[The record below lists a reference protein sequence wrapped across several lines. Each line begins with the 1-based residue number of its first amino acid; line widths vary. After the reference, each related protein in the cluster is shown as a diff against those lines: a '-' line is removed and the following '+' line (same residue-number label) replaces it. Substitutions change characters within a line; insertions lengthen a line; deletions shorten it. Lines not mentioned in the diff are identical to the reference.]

1 MKKKKILSLLVPIV
15 CLLITQTSF
24 DFAEGSVDAVSSS
37 TPPRQEYVPPAAPET
52 VQTVKPVEKK
62 TEEEFTLEMIKKY
75 TGKNGTKMLVAVK
88 DVVYDVTKVSAFK
101 TGSYKNMKAGTDITK
116 ALAKLKNGQDLLK
129 KAVRVGVLVA
139 EKPALELTLKELS
152 KFNGKNGQP
161 AYIAVNGIIYDV
173 SALPLWKNG
182 THQKTYEAGN
192 DLSEAIKKSP
202 HGTSTL
208 KRAVIVGKLKK

>member
-1 MKKKKILSLLVPIV
+1 MKKMNILSVFVPIV
-15 CLLITQTSF
+15 CLLITQTSMSLA
-24 DFAEGSVDAVSSS
+24 DANVDAVSSS
-37 TPPRQEYVPPAAPET
+37 TPPREAYQPPVTTETTETVKAPE
-52 VQTVKPVEKK
+52 KK
-62 TEEEFTLEMIKKY
+62 AEEEFTLETLKKY

-88 DVVYDVTKVSAFK
+88 DVVYDVSKVTEFK
-101 TGSYKNMKAGTDITK
+101 TGTYKNMKAGTDITK

-129 KAVRVGVLVA
+129 KATKVGILVA

-173 SALPLWKNG
+173 SALPLWKGG

-208 KRAVIVGKLKK
+208 KRAVVVGKLKK